1 MLELKFGYVNNM
13 LAPKR
18 QKHRKQFRGTWRKIA
33 VKGEKLNFGSFGLK
47 TLVSG
52 WIKDREIEASRVV
65 LARATK
71 KMGKFWI
78 RIFPDKPF
86 TKKPPEVTMG
96 AGKGDVAYFVASVT
110 PGKILFELD
119 GLNKEES
126 VKVLES
132 VASKLSVKTKV
143 VSKQQ

>member
-1 MLELKFGYVNNM
+1 M

-18 QKHRKQFRGTWRKIA
+18 QKYRKQFRGTWRRLA
-33 VKGEKLNFGSFGLK
+33 TKGDRLNFGDFGIK
-47 TLVSG
+47 TIVSG
-52 WIKDREIEASRVV
+52 WIKDKEIEAVRVI
-65 LARATK
+65 LARATRK
-71 KMGKFWI
+71 YGKFWI

-110 PGKILFELD
+110 PGKVLFEIN

-126 VKVLES
+126 ISVLKNVS
-132 VASKLSVKTKV
+132 SKLSVKTKV
-143 VSKQQ
+143 VEKS